1 MGAEN
6 VCRHFKLGFCK
17 FKNKCKSK
25 HVNEVCEE
33 ISCEV
38 QSCDLRHPRTCKFY
52 SAYGRC
58 KFGEWCFYKHEKK
71 TNRLLD
77 SDYQELMNKLNQL
90 EKKMNEKDIII
101 GELVNKMESFGL
113 KTEIENL
120 EKMIHEKDIKITV
133 LEENIDSLKDV
144 IESKREIDNNE
155 AVIYSNDQ
163 AEYGQE
169 VTFYNPSASLEPC
182 EYSKSESTKETEIG
196 ISVKDSQSL
205 NKW

>member
-1 MGAEN
+1 M
-6 VCRHFKLGFCK
+6 R
-17 FKNKCKSK
+17 
-25 HVNEVCEE
+25 
-33 ISCEV
+33 
-38 QSCDLRHPRTCKFY
+38 
-52 SAYGRC
+52 
-58 KFGEWCFYKHEKK
+58 KK

-155 AVIYSNDQ
+155 AVIYSDQ